1 MLSLACGRPSGREED
16 GMGGFARHVFPTVI
30 PAKTG
35 FRLPARHL
43 GYSRKM
49 GFRFRGNDERMESGR

>member
-1 MLSLACGRPSGREED
+1 
-16 GMGGFARHVFPTVI
+16 MGWFVDRVFPIVI
-30 PAKTG
+30 FAKAG

-49 GFRFRGNDERMESGR
+49 GFRFRGNDGEGWK